1 MSSARIATL
10 TVDAALARRSEPTV
24 QRERDSTALDLAM
37 LQLRPLLTPD
47 VTDLCINRPGEAFL
61 ETREGWTRE
70 PIAFADFDWCRNFA
84 KLVGNATRQRVDEQ
98 SPLLSAAL
106 PSGERVQIVLPPAV
120 PLDVVAITI
129 RRPADTVWSLREL
142 ASRGLFRATR
152 RAASGASESQ
162 LELQGLLAR
171 GSYEEFMRVAVRE
184 KLNILCSGP
193 TGSGKTTLSKALIRE
208 IPRHERLIAIEDA
221 AELNLDSHPNHIRLL
236 YSKNDQGLARVSPRQ
251 LIESCLRMRPDRILL
266 AELRGEEALDYI
278 RNVNSGHPGS
288 ITSVHASSAA
298 LAFEQLVLLVQQSP
312 GGRELSRQDIKEL
325 LYRLIDVVV
334 QFGVQDHER
343 VITEIWY
350 EPQRKLGG

>member
-1 MSSARIATL
+1 MTSARIATL
-10 TVDAALARRSEPTV
+10 PSELSSARRSDSMV
-24 QRERDSTALDLAM
+24 RQQRDTTSLDLAM
-37 LQLRPLLTPD
+37 FQLRPLLTPE
-47 VTDLCINRPGEAFL
+47 VTELCINRPGEAFI
-61 ETREGWTRE
+61 ETREGWSRE
-70 PIAFADFDWCRNFA
+70 HLTFADFDWCRNFA

-120 PLDVVAITI
+120 PLGSVAITL
-129 RRPADTVWSLREL
+129 RRPADAVWSLQEL
-142 ASRGLFRATR
+142 SNRGLFRSTR
-152 RAASGASESQ
+152 LAAAGPSESQ
-162 LELQGLLAR
+162 VALQALLAR
-171 GSYEEFMRVAVRE
+171 GAYEQFMRDAVRA

-208 IPRHERLIAIEDA
+208 IPREERLIAIEDA
-221 AELNLDSHPNHIRLL
+221 AELSLDSHPNSVRLL

-350 EPQRKLGG
+350 EPQRKLGN

>member
-10 TVDAALARRSEPTV
+10 PVDASSAHRPEPIV

-37 LQLRPLLTPD
+37 LQLRPLLTSE
-47 VTDLCINRPGEAFL
+47 VTELCINRPGEAFI
-61 ETREGWTRE
+61 ETREGWTCE
-70 PIAFADFDWCRNFA
+70 HVKFADFDWCRNFA
-84 KLVGNATRQRVDEQ
+84 KLVGHATRQRVDEQ

-120 PLDVVAITI
+120 PLGSVAIAL
-129 RRPADTVWSLREL
+129 RRPADKVWSLRDL
-142 ASRGLFRATR
+142 AERGLFRGTR
-152 RAASGASESQ
+152 VAAAGPSERQ
-162 LELQGLLAR
+162 LELQALLAR
-171 GSYEEFMRVAVRE
+171 GAYEEFMRVAVRL
-184 KLNILCSGP
+184 KLNVLCSGP

-208 IPRHERLIAIEDA
+208 IPEQERIIAIEDA
-221 AELNLDSHPNHIRLL
+221 MELNLESHPNHVRLL

-251 LIESCLRMRPDRILL
+251 LIEACLRMRPDRILL

-350 EPQRKLGG
+350 EPQRKLGN